1 MRGKTGRLKV
11 VVSMF
16 MLMAL
21 FVFGV
26 VFMTACESGCAH
38 ENMEHHAAV
47 SATCTQTGNSEY
59 WTCPDCDKIFAD
71 EGGTEELSAI
81 PEIAKTAHDWDTA
94 YRNDE
99 NGHWHKCRNC
109 DATSASEPHTVAAI
123 GEEKPATCTEDGVTA
138 GEKCSVCGYVIE
150 EQKTLSKLEHKLTH
164 FNAKEAN
171 CSSVGNIEYWYCE
184 RCEGYFTDE
193 AANQKVEQADI
204 VIAIDPSAHKFGEM
218 QAEVAATCTAT
229 GVKAHKDCEH
239 CKKHFA
245 EDGTEITDLTI
256 AIDPSAH
263 KFGEM
268 QAEVAATCTTAGT
281 KAHKDCEYC
290 KKHFD
295 ESGAEI
301 ADLTIDI
308 DPSAH
313 KFGEMQSAVAATCT
327 TAGTKAHKDC
337 EYCRKHFDTDGTEIA
352 DLTIAALGH
361 SYAAITVAQRPE
373 KLTYF
378 VGENFDE
385 SGMKVTATCTRGN
398 CGEVVS
404 VTDYTLSGNISLEKG
419 AKTVIVT
426 WNDGTQNL
434 TATVNVD
441 VYQKHDLTQQG
452 SYADF
457 VYAASGDLTATAKQ
471 SFSGENGKLLYNGTA
486 YEVFFSGASLTL
498 KEATVKGLLGEKT
511 YGDFAVTL
519 ITDSFDQYE
528 MNIAIVTNV
537 IDSADDLTA
546 ITQANKGTALVDGYY
561 IVTADFDAAE
571 AGIKMTG
578 SAGGNTWSA
587 KAVSF
592 ASIDSVSFDDA
603 NQYYDVGFKGIFD
616 GRGHT
621 ISGLN
626 TFAYKY
632 RGTGGLFGQLLEGSV
647 VRNIAFTDVTV
658 NGRYGAVLVGETC
671 AFDGLIENVVITIKS
686 ANLTNTTDTVKI
698 LWMLTGGEIRNCLFV
713 GVDTVGFGVGDTDA
727 SNVMYVAEAGKFDN
741 SGTTKYD
748 DLLGYTSVNAMFAAL
763 KEENVLSDWNCG
775 ITYADGVIFFNG
787 AVAAKPVIV
796 VSYEC
801 ENNEITRGTSVTFT
815 TDGYVQITLKGSVE
829 GVSIQENI
837 LTVAGTVAEN
847 AEITVL
853 VTSTLNA
860 SVTQEI
866 TFRVIRAYT
875 AETIAET
882 LDFSL
887 EDENSAAA
895 VTIDG
900 TVERIV
906 AGSVAVT
913 EGITYQSE
921 TLTLTKAA
929 LNTLLNGKAY
939 VEGLTVNIYTSAD
952 KNYTA
957 TVNIATMLID
967 SADDL
972 TAITQANTAATIDAY
987 YIVTKNIDASTA
999 GVTVNCTGNGQTY
1012 QNVVRFVN
1020 NDDVDSSTAG
1030 FSGIFDGRGHIIS
1043 NITSYAYGYNALG
1056 GLFGQLLE
1064 GSAVKNI
1071 AFTEVTAVGR
1081 YGTILVGESQDFG
1094 GALENVVIT
1103 VKDINL
1109 SGSGAHTC
1117 AYIVANLAGGTFEN
1131 CLFVGVGTISTGG
1144 SSGSAA
1150 NVMSVATTR
1159 QDQGGFH
1166 WTGVETFTKQTVYAS
1181 VEAMFTALQTE
1192 NLLQDWGDI
1201 TYSDGAI
1208 FFNGAK
1214 VLENVIA

>member
-21 FVFGV
+21 FVFGA

-123 GEEKPATCTEDGVTA
+123 GEEKAATCTEDGVTA

-150 EQKTLSKLEHKLTH
+150 PQQTVSKLQHKLSYTEEKV
-164 FNAKEAN
+164 ATCTAA
-171 CSSVGNIEYWYCE
+171 GNIAYWYCE

-193 AANQKVEQADI
+193 AATQKVEQAET
-204 VIAIDPSAHKFGEM
+204 V
-218 QAEVAATCTAT
+218 T
-229 GVKAHKDCEH
+229 
-239 CKKHFA
+239 
-245 EDGTEITDLTI
+245 
-256 AIDPSAH
+256 
-263 KFGEM
+263 
-268 QAEVAATCTTAGT
+268 
-281 KAHKDCEYC
+281 
-290 KKHFD
+290 
-295 ESGAEI
+295 
-301 ADLTIDI
+301 
-308 DPSAH
+308 
-313 KFGEMQSAVAATCT
+313 
-327 TAGTKAHKDC
+327 
-337 EYCRKHFDTDGTEIA
+337 
-352 DLTIAALGH
+352 AALGH
-361 SYAAITVAQRPE
+361 SYTEITISAQPE

-378 VGENFDE
+378 VGEDFDAT
-385 SGMKVTATCTRGN
+385 GMEVTATCRRCQEKIT
-398 CGEVVS
+398 VS
-404 VTDYTLSGNISLEKG
+404 DYTLSGNTSLEKG
-419 AKTVIVT
+419 AKTVVVT
-426 WNDGTQNL
+426 WGEGEQAL
-434 TATVNVD
+434 TENVSVS
-441 VYQKHDLTQQG
+441 VYEKHDLLQEG

-457 VYAASGDLTATAKQ
+457 VYAASGDLMATAKQ
-471 SFSGENGKLLYNGTA
+471 SFVGEGGKLLYNGTEYGVA
-486 YEVFFSGASLTL
+486 FSGAALTL

-511 YGDFAVTL
+511 YGDFVVTL

-528 MNIAIVTNV
+528 MSIAIVTMV

-546 ITQANKGTALVDGYY
+546 ITQTNKGTALVDGYY

-571 AGIKMTG
+571 AGIQMSG

-592 ASIDSVSFDDA
+592 VDVDA
-603 NQYYDVGFKGIFD
+603 ALSGSGFSGIFD

-621 ISGLN
+621 ISNLN
-626 TFAYKY
+626 TFSYKY
-632 RGTGGLFGQLLEGSV
+632 QGMGGLFGQLLEGSV
-647 VRNIAFTDVTV
+647 VRNVAFTDVTIA
-658 NGRYGAVLVGETC
+658 GRFGCVLVGYDSQFKG
-671 AFDGLIENVVITIKS
+671 AMENVVITVKENL
-686 ANLTNTTDTVKI
+686 ANDGDVAAKRAKI
-698 LWMLTGGEIRNCLFV
+698 LWELSGGSIYNCLFV
-713 GVDTVGFGVGDTDA
+713 NVEEVSVRGEVESMDKLRVMSVTPNAVDAVKKNGGING
-727 SNVMYVAEAGKFDN
+727 
-741 SGTTKYD
+741 SGTKYS
-748 DLLGYTSVNAMFAAL
+748 GQSNYESINAMFAAL
-763 KEENVLSDWNCG
+763 KKENVLSGWNCG
-775 ITYADGVIFFNG
+775 ITYADGAISFNG
-787 AVAAKPVIV
+787 KEIVKPAIV

-815 TDGYVQITLKGSVE
+815 TDGYVQITLKEPVE
-829 GVSIQENI
+829 GVAVEENV
-837 LTVAGTVAEN
+837 LRVAGTVAEN
-847 AEITVL
+847 TEVTVL
-853 VTSTLNA
+853 VTSTLNEEV
-860 SVTQEI
+860 SKEI
-866 TFRVIRAYT
+866 EFKVIRAYT
-875 AETIAET
+875 AETIAEA

-887 EDENSAAA
+887 EGENSAAA

-987 YIVTKNIDASTA
+987 YIVTENIDASTA

-1064 GSAVKNI
+1064 GSVVKNI

-1214 VLENVIA
+1214 VLENSIA

>member
-1 MRGKTGRLKV
+1 MRERTGKFKV
-11 VVSMF
+11 IVSML

-21 FVFGV
+21 FVFGA
-26 VFMTACESGCAH
+26 VFMTACESGCTH

-47 SATCTQTGNSEY
+47 SATCTKTGNSEY

-123 GEEKPATCTEDGVTA
+123 GEEKAATCTEDGVTA

-150 EQKTLSKLEHKLTH
+150 PQQTVSKLQHKLSYTEEKV
-164 FNAKEAN
+164 ATCTTA
-171 CSSVGNIEYWYCE
+171 GNIAYWYCE

-193 AANQKVEQADI
+193 AATQKVEQAET
-204 VIAIDPSAHKFGEM
+204 V
-218 QAEVAATCTAT
+218 T
-229 GVKAHKDCEH
+229 
-239 CKKHFA
+239 
-245 EDGTEITDLTI
+245 

-301 ADLTIDI
+301 TDLTID
-308 DPSAH
+308 
-313 KFGEMQSAVAATCT
+313 
-327 TAGTKAHKDC
+327 
-337 EYCRKHFDTDGTEIA
+337 
-352 DLTIAALGH
+352 ALGH
-361 SYAAITVAQRPE
+361 SYTEIVISAQPE

-378 VGENFDE
+378 VGENFDAT
-385 SGMKVTATCTRGN
+385 GMEVTATCTR
-398 CGEVVS
+398 CKEKITVS
-404 VTDYTLSGNISLEKG
+404 DYTLSGNTSLEKG

-426 WNDGTQNL
+426 WGEGEQAL
-434 TATVNVD
+434 TANVSVS
-441 VYQKHDLTQQG
+441 VYEKHDLLQEG
-452 SYADF
+452 SCADF
-457 VYAASGDLTATAKQ
+457 VYAASGDLKATAKQ
-471 SFSGENGKLLYNGTA
+471 SFGGESGKLLYNGTE
-486 YEVFFSGASLTL
+486 YEVAFSGAALTL

-528 MNIAIVTNV
+528 MSIAIVTMV

-546 ITQANKGTALVDGYY
+546 ITQTNEETALVDGYY

-592 ASIDSVSFDDA
+592 VDVDA
-603 NQYYDVGFKGIFD
+603 ALSESGFSGIFD

-621 ISGLN
+621 ISNLN
-626 TFAYKY
+626 TFSYKY
-632 RGTGGLFGQLLEGSV
+632 KGMGGLFGQLLEGSV
-647 VRNIAFTDVTV
+647 VRNVAFTDVTIA
-658 NGRYGAVLVGETC
+658 GRFGCVLVGYDSQFKG
-671 AFDGLIENVVITIKS
+671 AMENVVITVKENL
-686 ANLTNTTDTVKI
+686 ANDGDVAAKRAKI
-698 LWMLTGGEIRNCLFV
+698 LWELSGGSIYNCLFV
-713 GVDTVGFGVGDTDA
+713 NVEEVSVRGEVESMDKLRVMTVTPNAVDAVKKNGGING
-727 SNVMYVAEAGKFDN
+727 
-741 SGTTKYD
+741 SGTKYS
-748 DLLGYTSVNAMFAAL
+748 GQSNYESINAMFAAL

-775 ITYADGVIFFNG
+775 ITYADGTISFNG
-787 AVAAKPVIV
+787 MVAAKPAIV

-815 TDGYVQITLKGSVE
+815 TDGYAQISLKESVE
-829 GVSIQENI
+829 GVAVEENV
-837 LTVAGTVAEN
+837 LHVAGTVAEN
-847 AEITVL
+847 AKITVL

-860 SVTQEI
+860 GVTQEI
-866 TFRVIRAYT
+866 VFKVIRAYQDVSIET
-875 AETIAET
+875 A

-887 EDENSAAA
+887 EGESSSVQAE
-895 VTIDG
+895 IEG
-900 TVERIV
+900 SVERIV
-906 AGSVAVT
+906 AGETQVT
-913 EGITYQSE
+913 EGISVSE
-921 TLTLTKAA
+921 GALTLTKAA

-952 KNYTA
+952 KKYTA

-1064 GSAVKNI
+1064 GSVVKNV

-1081 YGTILVGESQDFG
+1081 YGIILVGESQDFG

-1117 AYIVANLAGGTFEN
+1117 AYIVANLAGGTLEN

-1192 NLLQDWGDI
+1192 DLLQDWGDI

-1214 VLENVIA
+1214 VLENSIA

>member
-21 FVFGV
+21 FVFGA

-123 GEEKPATCTEDGVTA
+123 GEEKAATCTEDGVTA

-150 EQKTLSKLEHKLTH
+150 PQQTVSKLQHKLSYTEEKV
-164 FNAKEAN
+164 ATCTAA
-171 CSSVGNIEYWYCE
+171 GNIAYWYCE

-193 AANQKVEQADI
+193 AATQKVEQAET
-204 VIAIDPSAHKFGEM
+204 V
-218 QAEVAATCTAT
+218 T
-229 GVKAHKDCEH
+229 
-239 CKKHFA
+239 
-245 EDGTEITDLTI
+245 
-256 AIDPSAH
+256 
-263 KFGEM
+263 
-268 QAEVAATCTTAGT
+268 
-281 KAHKDCEYC
+281 
-290 KKHFD
+290 
-295 ESGAEI
+295 
-301 ADLTIDI
+301 
-308 DPSAH
+308 
-313 KFGEMQSAVAATCT
+313 
-327 TAGTKAHKDC
+327 
-337 EYCRKHFDTDGTEIA
+337 
-352 DLTIAALGH
+352 AALGH
-361 SYAAITVAQRPE
+361 SYTEITIPAQPE

-378 VGENFDE
+378 VGENFDAT
-385 SGMKVTATCTRGN
+385 GMEVTATCTR
-398 CGEVVS
+398 CKEKITVS
-404 VTDYTLSGNISLEKG
+404 DYTLSGNTSLEKG
-419 AKTVIVT
+419 AKTVVVT
-426 WNDGTQNL
+426 WGEGEQAL
-434 TATVNVD
+434 TANVSVS
-441 VYQKHDLTQQG
+441 VYEKHDLLQEG
-452 SYADF
+452 SCADF
-457 VYAASGDLTATAKQ
+457 VYAASGDLKATAKK
-471 SFSGENGKLLYNGTA
+471 SFGGESGKLLYNGTA
-486 YEVFFSGASLTL
+486 YEVAFSGAALTL

-528 MNIAIVTNV
+528 MCIAIVTMV
-537 IDSADDLTA
+537 IDSADDLTT
-546 ITQANKGTALVDGYY
+546 ITQTNQETALVDGYY

-571 AGIKMTG
+571 AGIQMSG

-621 ISGLN
+621 ISNLN

-632 RGTGGLFGQLLEGSV
+632 RGTGGLFGQLLDGSV

-671 AFDGLIENVVITIKS
+671 AFDGLLENVVITIKS

-698 LWMLTGGEIRNCLFV
+698 LWALTGGEIKNCLFV
-713 GVDTVGFGVGDTDA
+713 GVNTVGYGVGNTDA

-748 DLLGYTSVNAMFAAL
+748 ALPVYTSMNAMFAAL
-763 KEENVLSDWNCG
+763 KEENVLSGWNCG
-775 ITYADGVIFFNG
+775 ITYADGTISFNG
-787 AVAAKPVIV
+787 MVAAKPVIV
-796 VSYEC
+796 ISYEC
-801 ENNEITRGTSVTFT
+801 ENNEVARGASVTFA
-815 TDGYVQITLKGSVE
+815 TDGYVQITLKESVE
-829 GVSIQENI
+829 GVAVEENV
-837 LTVAGTVAEN
+837 LRVAGTVAEN
-847 AEITVL
+847 TEVTVL

-860 SVTQEI
+860 GVTQEI
-866 TFRVIRAYT
+866 VFKVIRAYQDVSIET
-875 AETIAET
+875 A

-887 EDENSAAA
+887 EGESSSVQAEIEGN
-895 VTIDG
+895 
-900 TVERIV
+900 VERIV
-906 AGSVAVT
+906 AGETQVT
-913 EGITYQSE
+913 EGITVSE
-921 TLTLTKAA
+921 GALTLTKAA
-929 LNTLLNGKAY
+929 LTALLNGKQYA
-939 VEGLTVNIYTSAD
+939 EGLTVNVFTSAD
-952 KNYTA
+952 KKYTA

-972 TAITQANTAATIDAY
+972 TAITQANRAATIDAY
-987 YIVTKNIDASTA
+987 YIVTENIDASTA

-1064 GSAVKNI
+1064 GSVVKNV

-1081 YGTILVGESQDFG
+1081 YGIILVGESQDFG

-1214 VLENVIA
+1214 VLENSIA

>member
-21 FVFGV
+21 FVFGA

-59 WTCPDCDKIFAD
+59 WTCLDCDKIFAD

-94 YRNDE
+94 YRN
-99 NGHWHKCRNC
+99 
-109 DATSASEPHTVAAI
+109 EPHTVAAI

-229 GVKAHKDCEH
+229 G
-239 CKKHFA
+239 
-245 EDGTEITDLTI
+245 
-256 AIDPSAH
+256 
-263 KFGEM
+263 
-268 QAEVAATCTTAGT
+268 T

-313 KFGEMQSAVAATCT
+313 KFGEMQAEVAATCT

-337 EYCRKHFDTDGTEIA
+337 EYCKKHFDAEGKEIT
-352 DLTIAALGH
+352 DLTIDALGH
-361 SYAAITVAQRPE
+361 SYTEIVISAQPE

-378 VGENFDE
+378 VGENFDAT
-385 SGMKVTATCTRGN
+385 GMEVTATCEHCQEKIT
-398 CGEVVS
+398 VH
-404 VTDYTLSGNISLEKG
+404 DYTLSDNTSLEKG
-419 AKTVIVT
+419 AKTVVVT
-426 WNDGTQNL
+426 WGEETL
-434 TATVNVD
+434 TVNVSVS
-441 VYQKHDLTQQG
+441 VYEKHDLLQEG

-511 YGDFAVTL
+511 YGDFVVAL

-571 AGIKMTG
+571 AGIQMSG

-592 ASIDSVSFDDA
+592 ASIDSISFDDA

-621 ISGLN
+621 IANLN

-632 RGTGGLFGQLLEGSV
+632 RGTGGLFGQLLDGSV

-671 AFDGLIENVVITIKS
+671 AFDGLLENVVITIKS

-713 GVDTVGFGVGDTDA
+713 GVNTVGFGVGDTDA

-748 DLLGYTSVNAMFAAL
+748 ALPVYTSMNAMFAAL
-763 KEENVLSDWNCG
+763 KEENVLSGWNCG
-775 ITYADGVIFFNG
+775 ITYADGAISFNG
-787 AVAAKPVIV
+787 KEIVKPAIV

-815 TDGYVQITLKGSVE
+815 TDGYVQITLKESVE

-847 AEITVL
+847 AEFTVL

-866 TFRVIRAYT
+866 TFKVIRAYT
-875 AETIAET
+875 AETIAEA

-1064 GSAVKNI
+1064 GSVVKNI

-1117 AYIVANLAGGTFEN
+1117 AYIVANLAGGTLEN

-1201 TYSDGAI
+1201 TYSEGAI
-1208 FFNGAK
+1208 FFNGEK
-1214 VLENVIA
+1214 VLENITA

>member
-21 FVFGV
+21 FVFGA

-99 NGHWHKCRNC
+99 NGHWYKCRNC

-123 GEEKPATCTEDGVTA
+123 GEEKAATCTEDGVTA

-150 EQKTLSKLEHKLTH
+150 PQQTVSKLQHKLSYTEEKV
-164 FNAKEAN
+164 ATCTAA
-171 CSSVGNIEYWYCE
+171 GNIAYWYCE

-193 AANQKVEQADI
+193 AATQKVEQAET
-204 VIAIDPSAHKFGEM
+204 VTAIDPSAHK
-218 QAEVAATCTAT
+218 
-229 GVKAHKDCEH
+229 
-239 CKKHFA
+239 
-245 EDGTEITDLTI
+245 L
-256 AIDPSAH
+256 
-263 KFGEM
+263 GEM
-268 QAEVAATCTTAGT
+268 QAEVAATCTTAGI

-295 ESGAEI
+295 AEGTEI
-301 ADLTIDI
+301 TDLTI
-308 DPSAH
+308 
-313 KFGEMQSAVAATCT
+313 T
-327 TAGTKAHKDC
+327 
-337 EYCRKHFDTDGTEIA
+337 
-352 DLTIAALGH
+352 ALGH
-361 SYAAITVAQRPE
+361 SYTAITVDAQPE

-378 VGENFDE
+378 VGEDFDAT
-385 SGMKVTATCTRGN
+385 GMEVTATCTR
-398 CGEVVS
+398 CKEKITVS
-404 VTDYTLSGNISLEKG
+404 DYTLSGNTSLEKG
-419 AKTVIVT
+419 AKTVVVT
-426 WNDGTQNL
+426 WGEGEQAL
-434 TATVNVD
+434 TANVSVS
-441 VYQKHDLTQQG
+441 VYEKHDLLQEG
-452 SYADF
+452 SCADF
-457 VYAASGDLTATAKQ
+457 VYAASGDLKATAKK
-471 SFSGENGKLLYNGTA
+471 SFGGESGKLLYNGTE
-486 YEVFFSGASLTL
+486 YEVAFSGAALTL

-511 YGDFAVTL
+511 YGDFVVTL

-528 MNIAIVTNV
+528 MSIAIVTMV

-621 ISGLN
+621 IKNLN

-671 AFDGLIENVVITIKS
+671 AFDGLLENVVITVKG

-698 LWMLTGGEIRNCLFV
+698 LWALTGGEIKNCLFV

-748 DLLGYTSVNAMFAAL
+748 ALPVYTSMNAMFAAL
-763 KEENVLSDWNCG
+763 KEENVLSGWNCG
-775 ITYADGVIFFNG
+775 ITYADGTISFNG
-787 AVAAKPVIV
+787 MVAAKPVIV
-796 VSYEC
+796 ISYEC
-801 ENNEITRGTSVTFT
+801 ESNEVARGASVTFT
-815 TDGYVQITLKGSVE
+815 TDGYVQITLKESVE
-829 GVSIQENI
+829 GVAVEENV
-837 LTVAGTVAEN
+837 LLVAGTVAEN
-847 AEITVL
+847 TKITVL

-866 TFRVIRAYT
+866 VFKVIRAYQDVSIET
-875 AETIAET
+875 A

-887 EDENSAAA
+887 EGESSSVQAE
-895 VTIDG
+895 IEG
-900 TVERIV
+900 SVERIV
-906 AGSVAVT
+906 AGETQVT
-913 EGITYQSE
+913 EGISVSE
-921 TLTLTKAA
+921 GALTLTKAA

-952 KNYTA
+952 KKYTA

-967 SADDL
+967 SAGDL
-972 TAITQANTAATIDAY
+972 TAITQANRAATIDAY
-987 YIVTKNIDASTA
+987 YIVTENIDASTA
-999 GVTVNCTGNGQTY
+999 GITVNCTGNGQTY

-1064 GSAVKNI
+1064 GSVVKNI

-1201 TYSDGAI
+1201 TYSEGAI
-1208 FFNGAK
+1208 FFNGVK
-1214 VLENVIA
+1214 VLENITA

>member
-21 FVFGV
+21 FVFGA

-123 GEEKPATCTEDGVTA
+123 GEEKAATCTEDGVTA

-150 EQKTLSKLEHKLTH
+150 PQQTVSKLQHKLSYTEEK
-164 FNAKEAN
+164 AAT
-171 CSSVGNIEYWYCE
+171 CTAAGNIAYWYCE

-193 AANQKVEQADI
+193 AATQKVEQAEI
-204 VIAIDPSAHKFGEM
+204 VTEIDPSAHKFGEM
-218 QAEVAATCTAT
+218 Q
-229 GVKAHKDCEH
+229 
-239 CKKHFA
+239 
-245 EDGTEITDLTI
+245 
-256 AIDPSAH
+256 SA
-263 KFGEM
+263 
-268 QAEVAATCTTAGT
+268 VAATCTTAGT

-301 ADLTIDI
+301 ADLTID
-308 DPSAH
+308 
-313 KFGEMQSAVAATCT
+313 
-327 TAGTKAHKDC
+327 
-337 EYCRKHFDTDGTEIA
+337 
-352 DLTIAALGH
+352 ALGH
-361 SYAAITVAQRPE
+361 SYTEIVISAQPE

-378 VGENFDE
+378 VGENFDAT
-385 SGMKVTATCTRGN
+385 GMEVTATCEHCQEKIT
-398 CGEVVS
+398 VP
-404 VTDYTLSGNISLEKG
+404 DYTLSDNTSLEKG
-419 AKTVIVT
+419 AKTVTVT
-426 WNDGTQNL
+426 WGEQAL
-434 TATVNVD
+434 TAD
-441 VYQKHDLTQQG
+441 VSVSVYEKHDLLQEG

-457 VYAASGDLTATAKQ
+457 IYAASGDLTASTRQNLNA
-471 SFSGENGKLLYNGTA
+471 GAYTVVYNGTE
-486 YEVFFSGASLTL
+486 YVSGATVSDANLTL
-498 KEATVKGLLGEKT
+498 TENAVKGILGSKT
-511 YGDFAVTL
+511 YGDFAITL
-519 ITDSFDQYE
+519 FNNTSYDWYE
-528 MNIAIVTNV
+528 LNIAIVTKK
-537 IDSADDLTA
+537 IASANDLTS
-546 ITQANKGTALVDGYY
+546 ITETNKGTALVDGYY

-571 AGIKMTG
+571 AGIQMSG

-592 ASIDSVSFDDA
+592 ASIDSVSFNDTDKYQ
-603 NQYYDVGFKGIFD
+603 NVGFKGIFD

-621 ISGLN
+621 IENLN

-632 RGTGGLFGQLLEGSV
+632 RGTGGLFGQLLKGSV

-671 AFDGLIENVVITIKS
+671 AFDGLLENVVITVKG

-698 LWMLTGGEIRNCLFV
+698 LWALTGGEIKYCLFV

-727 SNVMYVAEAGKFDN
+727 TNVMYVAEAGKFDN

-748 DLLGYTSVNAMFAAL
+748 ALPVYTSMNAMFAAL
-763 KEENVLSDWNCG
+763 KEENVLSGWNCG

-796 VSYEC
+796 ISYEC
-801 ENNEITRGTSVTFT
+801 ENNEVARGASVTFT
-815 TDGYVQITLKGSVE
+815 TDGYAQISLKESVE

-847 AEITVL
+847 TEVTVL
-853 VTSTLNA
+853 VTSTLNEEV
-860 SVTQEI
+860 SKEI
-866 TFRVIRAYT
+866 EFKVIRAYQDVSIET
-875 AETIAET
+875 A

-887 EDENSAAA
+887 EGESSSVQAE
-895 VTIDG
+895 IEG
-900 TVERIV
+900 SVERIV
-906 AGSVAVT
+906 AGETQVT
-913 EGITYQSE
+913 EGINVSE
-921 TLTLTKAA
+921 GALTLTKAA
-929 LNTLLNGKAY
+929 LTTLLDGKQYA
-939 VEGLTVNIYTSAD
+939 EGLTVNIFTSAD
-952 KNYTA
+952 KKYTA

-987 YIVTKNIDASTA
+987 YIVTENIDASTA

-1020 NDDVDSSTAG
+1020 NDAADSSTAG

-1064 GSAVKNI
+1064 GSVVKNI

-1081 YGTILVGESQDFG
+1081 YGIILVGESQDFG

-1103 VKDINL
+1103 VKDTDL

-1208 FFNGAK
+1208 FFNGEK
-1214 VLENVIA
+1214 VLENITA

>member
-21 FVFGV
+21 FVFGA
-26 VFMTACESGCAH
+26 VFMIACESGCAH

-138 GEKCSVCGYVIE
+138 GEKCSVCGYVTE

-218 QAEVAATCTAT
+218 QAGVAATCTAT
-229 GVKAHKDCEH
+229 GVKAHKDCEY

-337 EYCRKHFDTDGTEIA
+337 EYCGKHFDTDGTEIA

-419 AKTVIVT
+419 AKTVTVT
-426 WNDGTQNL
+426 WGEETL
-434 TATVNVD
+434 TVNVSVS
-441 VYQKHDLTQQG
+441 VYEKHDLLQEG

-471 SFSGENGKLLYNGTA
+471 SFSCENGKLLYNGTA

-592 ASIDSVSFDDA
+592 ASIDSISFDDA

-621 ISGLN
+621 IANLN

-632 RGTGGLFGQLLEGSV
+632 RGTGGLFGQLLDGSV

-671 AFDGLIENVVITIKS
+671 AFDGLLENVVITIKS

-727 SNVMYVAEAGKFDN
+727 FNVMYVAEAGKFDN

-748 DLLGYTSVNAMFAAL
+748 DQLGYTSVNAMFAAL

-775 ITYADGVIFFNG
+775 ITYADGAISFNG
-787 AVAAKPVIV
+787 KEIVKPAIV

-815 TDGYVQITLKGSVE
+815 TDGYVQITLKEPVE

-847 AEITVL
+847 AEVTVL

-866 TFRVIRAYT
+866 VFKVIRAYT
-875 AETIAET
+875 AETIAEA

-1064 GSAVKNI
+1064 GSVVKNI

-1117 AYIVANLAGGTFEN
+1117 AYIVANLAGGTLEN

-1201 TYSDGAI
+1201 TYLEGAI
-1208 FFNGAK
+1208 FFNGEK
-1214 VLENVIA
+1214 VLENITT

>member
-21 FVFGV
+21 FVFGA
-26 VFMTACESGCAH
+26 VFMIACESGCAH

-138 GEKCSVCGYVIE
+138 GEKCSVCGYVTE

-218 QAEVAATCTAT
+218 QAGVAATCTAT
-229 GVKAHKDCEH
+229 GVKAHKDCEY

-337 EYCRKHFDTDGTEIA
+337 EYCGKHFDTDGTEIA

-419 AKTVIVT
+419 AKTVTVT
-426 WNDGTQNL
+426 WGEETL
-434 TATVNVD
+434 TVNVSVS
-441 VYQKHDLTQQG
+441 VYEKHDLLQEG

-471 SFSGENGKLLYNGTA
+471 SFSCENGKLLYNGTA

-592 ASIDSVSFDDA
+592 ASIDSISFDDA

-621 ISGLN
+621 IANLN

-632 RGTGGLFGQLLEGSV
+632 RGTGGLFGQLLDGSV

-671 AFDGLIENVVITIKS
+671 AFDGLLENVVITIKS

-727 SNVMYVAEAGKFDN
+727 FNVMYVAEAGKFDN

-748 DLLGYTSVNAMFAAL
+748 DQLGYTSVNAMFAAL

-775 ITYADGVIFFNG
+775 ITYADGAISFNG
-787 AVAAKPVIV
+787 KEIVKPAIV

-866 TFRVIRAYT
+866 TFKVIRAYT
-875 AETIAET
+875 AEIIAET

-1064 GSAVKNI
+1064 GSVVKNI

-1117 AYIVANLAGGTFEN
+1117 AYIVANLAGGTLEN

-1201 TYSDGAI
+1201 TYLEGAI
-1208 FFNGAK
+1208 FFNGEK
-1214 VLENVIA
+1214 VLENITT

>member
-21 FVFGV
+21 FVFGA
-26 VFMTACESGCAH
+26 VFMIACESGCAH

-138 GEKCSVCGYVIE
+138 GEKCSVCGYVTE

-218 QAEVAATCTAT
+218 QAGVAATCTAT
-229 GVKAHKDCEH
+229 GVKAHKDCEY

-337 EYCRKHFDTDGTEIA
+337 EYCGKHFDTDGTEIA

-419 AKTVIVT
+419 AKTVTVT
-426 WNDGTQNL
+426 WGEETL
-434 TATVNVD
+434 TVNVSVS
-441 VYQKHDLTQQG
+441 VYEKHDLLQEG

-471 SFSGENGKLLYNGTA
+471 SFSCENGKLLYNGTA

-592 ASIDSVSFDDA
+592 ASIDSISFDDA

-621 ISGLN
+621 IANLN

-632 RGTGGLFGQLLEGSV
+632 RGTGGLFGQLLDGSV

-671 AFDGLIENVVITIKS
+671 AFDGLLENVVITIKS

-727 SNVMYVAEAGKFDN
+727 FNVMYVAEAGKFDN

-748 DLLGYTSVNAMFAAL
+748 DQLGYTSVNAMFAAL

-775 ITYADGVIFFNG
+775 ITYADGAISFNG
-787 AVAAKPVIV
+787 KEIVKPAIV

-866 TFRVIRAYT
+866 TFKVIRAYT
-875 AETIAET
+875 AEIIAET

-1064 GSAVKNI
+1064 GSVVKNI
-1071 AFTEVTAVGR
+1071 AFNEVTAVGR

-1117 AYIVANLAGGTFEN
+1117 AYIVANLAGGTLEN

-1201 TYSDGAI
+1201 TYLEGAI
-1208 FFNGAK
+1208 FFNGEK
-1214 VLENVIA
+1214 VLENITT

>member
-1 MRGKTGRLKV
+1 MRERTGKFKV
-11 VVSMF
+11 IVSML

-21 FVFGV
+21 FVFGA

-81 PEIAKTAHDWDTA
+81 PEIAMTAHDWDTA

-123 GEEKPATCTEDGVTA
+123 GEEKAATCTEDGVTA

-150 EQKTLSKLEHKLTH
+150 PQQTVSKLQHKLSYTEEK
-164 FNAKEAN
+164 AAT
-171 CSSVGNIEYWYCE
+171 CTAAGNIAYWYCE

-193 AANQKVEQADI
+193 AATQKVEQAEI
-204 VIAIDPSAHKFGEM
+204 V
-218 QAEVAATCTAT
+218 
-229 GVKAHKDCEH
+229 
-239 CKKHFA
+239 
-245 EDGTEITDLTI
+245 TE
-256 AIDPSAH
+256 IDPSAH

-295 ESGAEI
+295 AEGKEI
-301 ADLTIDI
+301 TDLTID
-308 DPSAH
+308 
-313 KFGEMQSAVAATCT
+313 
-327 TAGTKAHKDC
+327 
-337 EYCRKHFDTDGTEIA
+337 
-352 DLTIAALGH
+352 ALGH
-361 SYAAITVAQRPE
+361 SYTEIVISAQPE

-378 VGENFDE
+378 VGENFDAT
-385 SGMKVTATCTRGN
+385 GMEVTATCEHCQEKIT
-398 CGEVVS
+398 VP
-404 VTDYTLSGNISLEKG
+404 DYTLSGNTSLEKG
-419 AKTVIVT
+419 AKTVVVT
-426 WNDGTQNL
+426 WGEETL
-434 TATVNVD
+434 TVNVSVS
-441 VYQKHDLTQQG
+441 VYEKHDLLQEG

-457 VYAASGDLTATAKQ
+457 VYAASGDLTATARQ
-471 SFSGENGKLLYNGTA
+471 SFGGESGKLLYNGTE
-486 YEVFFSGASLTL
+486 YEVAFSGASLTL

-511 YGDFAVTL
+511 YGDFVVTL

-528 MNIAIVTNV
+528 MSIAIVTMV

-592 ASIDSVSFDDA
+592 VDVDA
-603 NQYYDVGFKGIFD
+603 ALSGSGFSGIFD

-621 ISGLN
+621 ISNLN
-626 TFAYKY
+626 TFSYKY
-632 RGTGGLFGQLLEGSV
+632 QGMGGLFGQLLEGSV
-647 VRNIAFTDVTV
+647 VRNVAFTDVTIA
-658 NGRYGAVLVGETC
+658 GRFGCVLVGYDSQFKG
-671 AFDGLIENVVITIKS
+671 AMENVVITVKENL
-686 ANLTNTTDTVKI
+686 ANDGDVAAKRAKI
-698 LWMLTGGEIRNCLFV
+698 LWELSGGSIYNCLFV
-713 GVDTVGFGVGDTDA
+713 NVEEVSVRGEVESMDKLRVMTVTPNAVDAVKKNGGING
-727 SNVMYVAEAGKFDN
+727 
-741 SGTTKYD
+741 SGTKYS
-748 DLLGYTSVNAMFAAL
+748 GQSNYESINAMFAAL

-796 VSYEC
+796 ISYGC

-815 TDGYVQITLKGSVE
+815 TDGYVQITLKESVE
-829 GVSIQENI
+829 GITVEENV
-837 LTVAGTVAEN
+837 LHVAGTVAEN
-847 AEITVL
+847 AKITVL

-860 SVTQEI
+860 GVTQEI
-866 TFRVIRAYT
+866 VFKVIRAYQDVSIET
-875 AETIAET
+875 A

-887 EDENSAAA
+887 EGESSSVQAE
-895 VTIDG
+895 IEG
-900 TVERIV
+900 SVERIV
-906 AGSVAVT
+906 AGETQVT
-913 EGITYQSE
+913 EGISVSE
-921 TLTLTKAA
+921 GALTLTKAA

-952 KNYTA
+952 KKYTA

-967 SADDL
+967 SAGDL

-987 YIVTKNIDASTA
+987 YIVTENIDASTA
-999 GVTVNCTGNGQTY
+999 GVTVDCTGNGQTY

-1064 GSAVKNI
+1064 GSVVKNI
-1071 AFTEVTAVGR
+1071 AFTEVTSVGR

-1166 WTGVETFTKQTVYAS
+1166 WTDVETFTKQTAYAS

-1201 TYSDGAI
+1201 TYSEGAI
-1208 FFNGAK
+1208 FFNDVK
-1214 VLENVIA
+1214 VLENITA

>member
-1 MRGKTGRLKV
+1 MRGRTSRLKV
-11 VVSMF
+11 IVSML

-21 FVFGV
+21 FVFGA
-26 VFMTACESGCAH
+26 VFMTACSDECAH
-38 ENMEHHAAV
+38 KNMEHHEAV
-47 SATCTQTGNSEY
+47 SATCTKTGNSEY
-59 WTCPDCDKIFAD
+59 WTCPDCNKIYAD
-71 EGGTEELSAI
+71 EAGTEELSAI
-81 PEIAKTAHDWDTA
+81 PEIAMTAHVWETV
-94 YRNDE
+94 YQNDE
-99 NGHWHKCRNC
+99 NGHWHKCQNC
-109 DATSASEPHTVAAI
+109 DATSASEAHIVVAI
-123 GEEKPATCTEDGVTA
+123 GEEKAATCTQDGITA
-138 GEKCSVCGYVIE
+138 GGKCCICNYVIE

-164 FNAKEAN
+164 FNAKKAN

-184 RCEGYFTDE
+184 RCDSCFTDE
-193 AANQKVEQADI
+193 AATQEAEKAKIESP
-204 VIAIDPSAHKFGEM
+204 IDP
-218 QAEVAATCTAT
+218 T
-229 GVKAHKDCEH
+229 
-239 CKKHFA
+239 
-245 EDGTEITDLTI
+245 
-256 AIDPSAH
+256 
-263 KFGEM
+263 
-268 QAEVAATCTTAGT
+268 
-281 KAHKDCEYC
+281 
-290 KKHFD
+290 
-295 ESGAEI
+295 
-301 ADLTIDI
+301 
-308 DPSAH
+308 AH

-337 EYCRKHFDTDGTEIA
+337 EYCKKHFDAEGKEIT
-352 DLTIAALGH
+352 DLTIDALGH
-361 SYAAITVAQRPE
+361 SYIAIVISTQPE

-378 VGENFDE
+378 VGEDFDAT
-385 SGMKVTATCTRGN
+385 GMEVTATCEHCQEKIT
-398 CGEVVS
+398 VP
-404 VTDYTLSGNISLEKG
+404 DYTLSDNTSLEKG
-419 AKTVIVT
+419 AKTVTVT
-426 WNDGTQNL
+426 WNDDTQDL

-457 VYAASGDLTATAKQ
+457 EYAASGDLTAAAAGQ
-471 SFSGENGKLLYNGTA
+471 LSGTA
-486 YEVFFSGASLTL
+486 ADVVCGGNTYTDGMSIASGTSLTL
-498 KEATVKGLLGEKT
+498 TKEAAQGILGGKT

-519 ITDSFDQYE
+519 LTDTHDQYE
-528 MNIAIVTNV
+528 MSIAIVTMV
-537 IDSADDLTA
+537 IDSADDLTT
-546 ITQANKGTALVDGYY
+546 ITQTNKGTALVDGYY

-571 AGIKMTG
+571 AGIQMSS
-578 SAGGNTWSA
+578 SADGHTWSA

-592 ASIDSVSFDDA
+592 ANINSVSFDDA
-603 NQYYDVGFKGIFD
+603 SQYYDVGFKGIFD

-671 AFDGLIENVVITIKS
+671 AFDGLLENVVITVKG
-686 ANLTNTTDTVKI
+686 ANITNTNDDTVKI
-698 LWMLTGGEIRNCLFV
+698 LWALTGGEIKNCLFV
-713 GVDTVGFGVGDTDA
+713 GVETVGFGVGNTDA
-727 SNVMYVAEAGKFDN
+727 SNVMYVAEAGRFDN

-763 KEENVLSDWNCG
+763 KKENVLSGWNCG
-775 ITYADGVIFFNG
+775 ITYADGAISFNG
-787 AVAAKPVIV
+787 KEIVKPAIV

-815 TDGYVQITLKGSVE
+815 TDGYVQITLKEPVE

-847 AEITVL
+847 AEVTVL

-866 TFRVIRAYT
+866 VFKVIRAYT
-875 AETIAET
+875 AETIAEA

-972 TAITQANTAATIDAY
+972 TAITNANTAATIDAY
-987 YIVTKNIDASTA
+987 YIVTKDIDASTA
-999 GVTVNCTGNGQTY
+999 GV
-1012 QNVVRFVN
+1012 VRFVN
-1020 NDDVDSSTAG
+1020 NDTQANDEVG
-1030 FSGIFDGRGHIIS
+1030 FNGIFDGRGHIIS
-1043 NITSYAYGYNALG
+1043 NLTTAATVYNGLG
-1056 GLFGQLLE
+1056 GLFGMLQK
-1064 GSAVKNI
+1064 GSAVKNV
-1071 AFTEVTAVGR
+1071 AFTNVSMNSEYKYVLSGESR
-1081 YGTILVGESQDFG
+1081 PFYGTI
-1094 GALENVVIT
+1094 ENVVIT
-1103 VKDINL
+1103 AADGITLDRVVAKL
-1109 SGSGAHTC
+1109 SG
-1117 AYIVANLAGGTFEN
+1117 GTMKN
-1131 CLFVGVGTISTGG
+1131 CLFVGFAMINTDTGVTTIS
-1144 SSGSAA
+1144 
-1150 NVMSVATTR
+1150 NIMSVTVETR
-1159 QDQGGFH
+1159 WGGFN
-1166 WTGVETFTKQTVYAS
+1166 WTGNDTYDVQPNYAD
-1181 VEAMFTALQTE
+1181 VNAMFAALETE
-1192 NLLQDWGDI
+1192 NKLQNWGDI

>member
-21 FVFGV
+21 FVFGA

-164 FNAKEAN
+164 FNAKQAN

-184 RCEGYFTDE
+184 RCKSYFTDE

-229 GVKAHKDCEH
+229 GVKAHKDCEY

-268 QAEVAATCTTAGT
+268 QAEVAATCTTTGV

-295 ESGAEI
+295 AEGKEI
-301 ADLTIDI
+301 TDLTIDI

-313 KFGEMQSAVAATCT
+313 KFGEMQAEVAATCT
-327 TAGTKAHKDC
+327 TAGAKAHKDC
-337 EYCRKHFDTDGTEIA
+337 EYCGKHFDTDGTEIA

-671 AFDGLIENVVITIKS
+671 AFDGLLENVVITVKG
-686 ANLTNTTDTVKI
+686 ANLTNTNDTVKI
-698 LWMLTGGEIRNCLFV
+698 LWALTGGEIKNCLFV

-763 KEENVLSDWNCG
+763 EKENMLSGWNCG
-775 ITYADGVIFFNG
+775 ITYADGAISFNG
-787 AVAAKPVIV
+787 KEIVKPAIV

-866 TFRVIRAYT
+866 TFKVIRAYT

-1064 GSAVKNI
+1064 GSVVKNI

-1103 VKDINL
+1103 VKDIDL

-1117 AYIVANLAGGTFEN
+1117 AYIVANLAGGTLEN

-1166 WTGVETFTKQTVYAS
+1166 WTDVETFTKQTVYAS

-1208 FFNGAK
+1208 FFNGVK